1 MDEEHVYVILDFIE
15 KELTQNK
22 VKVLQVNWFG
32 GEPTLCENIIEEFNR
47 KLITICEKNNI
58 SFVSGMT
65 TNGYLLTRKKFEKY
79 LDLGIDNYQITIDGW
94 KHDELRKHKSGI
106 KTLSSILSNLKEIS
120 KIPKEKNF
128 FIRLRY
134 NITPETEDISWYDYV
149 YKLFG
154 TDQRFSI
161 YIHSVQDWGGD
172 SVKKMNLCS
181 QEIMSEIEKKHLDY
195 IKKVGLSCANIY
207 ENTNALFDKVCI
219 ASYPYSYVFMPNGS
233 IVRCTVELENDVNI
247 IGRVDKELG
256 VEIYKDK
263 KEMWIQKDIPKN
275 CFDCEKLKVCMH
287 MTCPKQYVIDKR
299 DRNKCDFEE

>member
-1 MDEEHVYVILDFIE
+1 M
-15 KELTQNK
+15 
-22 VKVLQVNWFG
+22 
-32 GEPTLCENIIEEFNR
+32 
-47 KLITICEKNNI
+47 
-58 SFVSGMT
+58 
-65 TNGYLLTRKKFEKY
+65 
-79 LDLGIDNYQITIDGW
+79 
-94 KHDELRKHKSGI
+94 
-106 KTLSSILSNLKEIS
+106 
-120 KIPKEKNF
+120 
-128 FIRLRY
+128 RY